1 MNIKSITKMAFQSIL
16 SNKMRTFLT
25 MLGIIIGVFS
35 VVVLISIGQGA
46 TSGVTEN
53 ISSMGSNI
61 ISVNIKGRRSALDY
75 NDVYNIEALEG
86 IKNLT
91 PV

>member
-1 MNIKSITKMAFQSIL
+1 MNIKSVTKMAFQSIF

-25 MLGIIIGVFS
+25 MLGIIIGVFA

-46 TSGVTEN
+46 TSGVTDS

-61 ISVNIKGRRSALDY
+61 ISINIFDRRKSIIY
-75 NDVYNIEALEG
+75 NDVYDL
-86 IKNLT
+86 KN
-91 PV
+91 